1 MNRQSMFLIL
11 SCLTGVLASAQS
23 LKELPSIQPLAGV
36 WKMGSGAKS
45 FYEQWHWVSSEEIAG
60 KSYKLKE
67 RDTIVFESTR
77 IRSEAGQTNYLSQVK
92 NQNGG
97 KEIPFKLLTA
107 ANQTLV
113 FENPTHDF
121 PQRIIYQ
128 FITAD
133 SLHAWIEGNHDGK
146 KEREDYFYSRVR

>member
-1 MNRQSMFLIL
+1 M
-11 SCLTGVLASAQS
+11 CGSAQS
-23 LKELPSIQPLAGV
+23 LKELPAIQHLAGL
-36 WKMGSGAKS
+36 WKMGSDTKS

-67 RDTIVFESTR
+67 KDTIVFENTR
-77 IRSEAGQTNYLSQVK
+77 IKNQAGQISYLSRVK

-97 KEIPFKLLTA
+97 KEIPFKLLTS

-121 PQRIIYQ
+121 PQRIIYE
-128 FITAD
+128 FISAD
-133 SLHAWIEGNHDGK
+133 SLHAWIEGIHNGK
-146 KEREDYFYSRVR
+146 KEREDYFYSRSR